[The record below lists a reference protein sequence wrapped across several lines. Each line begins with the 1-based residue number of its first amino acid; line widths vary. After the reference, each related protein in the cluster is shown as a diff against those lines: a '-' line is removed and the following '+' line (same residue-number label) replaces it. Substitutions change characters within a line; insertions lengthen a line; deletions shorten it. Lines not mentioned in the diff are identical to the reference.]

1 MATIP
6 YYRYSSAEGPA
17 KDVYDDIMATYKAY
31 NLKEPHGIYQ
41 LMGHTPAFLAASWRR
56 SRHLYGG
63 TPENM
68 DASLSL
74 LTLKEK
80 HLVTLG
86 ISATNNCEYCVRIH
100 TTRLEQLKMTRDE
113 QIELLMVVDVV
124 NGYDKFV
131 EGTRAGDDPVLPYA
145 DEDQDEAVRGIYEDI
160 RRAHGNREA
169 EDVYRLMGHLPGYLA
184 ASWDRLRLSFF
195 EEGALGLRTKHMVAF
210 GVAAANS
217 ADYAVGIHSRRLKEI
232 GLSDAEM
239 VELLLIVDLTCGYNR
254 YVQGLQVAPGE
265 TPNTVARQSGA
276 TCG

>member
-6 YYRYSSAEGPA
+6 YYQYAIAQGLARE
-17 KDVYDDIMATYKAY
+17 VYDDIVRTYG
-31 NLKEPHGIYQ
+31 LKEPHGIYQ
-41 LMGHTPAFLAASWRR
+41 LMGHTPEFLAANWQR
-56 SRHLYGG
+56 SRYLYG
-63 TPENM
+63 TNPRDTNV
-68 DASLSL
+68 SLSL
-74 LTLKEK
+74 LSLRDK
-80 HLVTLG
+80 HFVTLG
-86 ISATNNCEYCVRIH
+86 ISATNNCEYCVRLH